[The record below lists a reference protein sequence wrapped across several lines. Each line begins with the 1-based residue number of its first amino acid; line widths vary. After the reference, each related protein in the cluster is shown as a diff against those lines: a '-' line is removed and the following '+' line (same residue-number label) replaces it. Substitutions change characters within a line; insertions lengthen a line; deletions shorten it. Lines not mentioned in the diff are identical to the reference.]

1 MQKACRSFR
10 HACRAPSMRH
20 PPRERCQTTAII
32 GIKNLGLVNPVP
44 KGYSPLRLIQEYAK
58 VELMTTTVTAGG
70 DCSSGE
76 AAALPVVPFGEAVWT
91 WCRVAALSFGGP
103 AGQIAVMHRIIVDE
117 KKWVDEA
124 RFLHALNY
132 CMLLPGPEA
141 QQLATY
147 IGWLLHGVRGGLAA
161 GLLFIA
167 PGAIAILILSVI
179 YAQYQETLLITAVFF
194 GLKPAVTAIVMEAVL
209 RIGKR
214 VLKNRSMVVLATLS
228 FVALAAFAVPFPVVI
243 LVAGLIGFIGSRVR
257 PEEFVVLKGHGSAT
271 TTPSAPAPAAVAPA
285 RLWRRGLI
293 VSAICL
299 PLWFAPVI
307 ILAALLGPDSIFVTE
322 GVFFSKMA
330 VVTFGGAYAVLAY
343 VAQQGVEH
351 FHWLEPGEMLDGL
364 GMAETT
370 PGPLIMVLQFVGFMA
385 AYRNPGPIDPLIAGV
400 LGSLVTTWVTFVPCF
415 YWIFLGAPFVER
427 LRGHRGLTGALS
439 AITAAVV
446 GVISNLWLWFLIHT
460 LFATVQPVTWGPLH
474 VQIPELSSFN
484 LPATA
489 IAVLALLLTF
499 RWKLGM
505 VWTLSISTLA
515 GVAWML
521 AQKLL

>member
-1 MQKACRSFR
+1 
-10 HACRAPSMRH
+10 
-20 PPRERCQTTAII
+20 
-32 GIKNLGLVNPVP
+32 
-44 KGYSPLRLIQEYAK
+44 
-58 VELMTTTVTAGG
+58 
-70 DCSSGE
+70 
-76 AAALPVVPFGEAVWT
+76 
-91 WCRVAALSFGGP
+91 
-103 AGQIAVMHRIIVDE
+103 
-117 KKWVDEA
+117 
-124 RFLHALNY
+124 
-132 CMLLPGPEA
+132 
-141 QQLATY
+141 
-147 IGWLLHGVRGGLAA
+147 LAA

-214 VLKNRSMVVLATLS
+214 VLKNGSMVVLAVLS
-228 FVALAAFAVPFPVVI
+228 FIALAAFAVPFPVVV
-243 LVAGLIGFIGSRVR
+243 LVAGLIGFVGSRIR
-257 PEEFVVLKGHGSAT
+257 PEEFAVLKGHGSANA
-271 TTPSAPAPAAVAPA
+271 TPPAPTPLAVAPE
-285 RLWRRGLI
+285 RLWRRSLI

-307 ILAALLGPDSIFVTE
+307 ILAALLGPDSILVTE

-385 AYRNPGPIDPLIAGV
+385 AYRNPGPFDPMIAGV
-400 LGSLVTTWVTFVPCF
+400 LGSLMTTWVTFVPCF

-460 LFATVQPVTWGPLH
+460 LFAGVYPVTWGPLH
-474 VQIPELSSFN
+474 VQIPVLSSLN
-484 LPATA
+484 LPAA
-489 IAVLALLLTF
+489 VIAMLAMLLTF

-515 GVAWML
+515 GAAWML